1 MHTLCCQFQI
11 DRLVMITEAQVNEIC
26 LALAAQI
33 PKVTFESGEDDGRYV
48 NLFVDSVD
56 AVAIWNSIE
65 TILLSDRMIGPE
77 VRTASIVTITGP
89 NGWDDYFLLHHFDPT
104 EPLDTIENSG

>member
-1 MHTLCCQFQI
+1 MHTLCCQIQI
-11 DRLVMITEAQVNEIC
+11 DRLVTITEAQVNEFY

-48 NLFVDSVD
+48 NLFVESDN

-89 NGWDDYFLLHHFDPT
+89 NGWDDYLLLHHFDPT
-104 EPLDTIENSG
+104 EPLDTIENPG

>member
-1 MHTLCCQFQI
+1 MHTLCCQIQI
-11 DRLVMITEAQVNEIC
+11 DRLVTITEAQVNEFC
-26 LALAAQI
+26 LALVAQI

-48 NLFVDSVD
+48 NLFADSDD

-65 TILLSDRMIGPE
+65 TILLSDRMIGEE

-89 NGWDDYFLLHHFDPT
+89 NGWDDYLLLHHFDPS
-104 EPLDTIENSG
+104 EPLDTIENPG